1 MLSPELTKFIFNYQN
16 DNKEEIDQKSKKNV
30 SQKTPLKSRS
40 VKFMTKLGFIPV
52 HIEK

>member
-16 DNKEEIDQKSKKNV
+16 DNKDENNKKNKKNLSKKA
-30 SQKTPLKSRS
+30 PLK
-40 VKFMTKLGFIPV
+40 KLGFIPV

>member
-1 MLSPELTKFIFNYQN
+1 MLSHELTKFIFNYQN
-16 DNKEEIDQKSKKNV
+16 DNKDETNNKSKKNL
-30 SQKTPLKSRS
+30 SQKTPIKSRT

>member
-16 DNKEEIDQKSKKNV
+16 DNKDENNKKNKKNISKKA
-30 SQKTPLKSRS
+30 PLKSRS
-40 VKFMTKLGFIPV
+40 IKFMTKLGFIPV

>member
-16 DNKEEIDQKSKKNV
+16 DNKEEIDKKSKKNV

>member
-1 MLSPELTKFIFNYQN
+1 MTTKMKQITRV
-16 DNKEEIDQKSKKNV
+16 KKNL
-30 SQKTPLKSRS
+30 SQKTPIKSRS